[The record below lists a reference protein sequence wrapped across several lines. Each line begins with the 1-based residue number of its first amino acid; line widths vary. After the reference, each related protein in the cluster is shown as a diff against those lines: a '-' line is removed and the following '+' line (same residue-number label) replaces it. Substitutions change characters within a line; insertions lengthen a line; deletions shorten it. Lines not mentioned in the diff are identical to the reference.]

1 MYKKKKLAQWF
12 AHPLLVLLIGLPLQ
26 TFGSESQK
34 MDSLKN
40 LLSKE
45 EQPHKQIDLILR
57 LAERNQHIDLN
68 KSFEYARKA
77 EEIAQTL
84 NIDSL
89 FIKVKFSLAAIYF
102 QQGEHNKALTYYL
115 FCYKAAYRSNN
126 DRLVLHAMAN
136 IGAIYHTMGDYEN
149 AHSYYT
155 KASELLEKN
164 RNKYSPE
171 AYNNKLI
178 ALYNNMGNNCNT
190 MDDSIQGLGYYR
202 KALGLARKNN
212 DTNSIGFI
220 NRNIGEYYLNH
231 QKPDSAIKYL
241 KECYLELKKT
251 NNLVMLSSA
260 YFSLGKYH
268 AMKQEYAKAIQ
279 MYRQSVDQALKSGAM
294 GAEKEVYF
302 ELYKLNKKLNNFE
315 EALAQL
321 ENYKMMSD
329 SLNKSIHLRELQM
342 IQHNV
347 ESEKREFEQQERKKR
362 MEIYMTLGLVIFAIA
377 ILVFVLIIRLYR
389 TRYKLLKIEHKANEL
404 EKARLDTQ
412 IDQKNKELATNVL
425 YLTQKNVMISESIN
439 LLKGISPELSVSQQY
454 MLRQVLQ
461 NLENSTKT
469 GGWEEFEVLFQQ
481 TNKAFYDALNTG
493 YPDLTLNERRLC
505 AFIRLNLSNKDI
517 MSITGQSLR
526 ALEMGRHRLRKKLN
540 IQESSIQLAQFL
552 AELEQNKEPAHQAE
566 PMKGKKFVPIETTEV
581 GQPLLVE
588 NESI

>member
-1 MYKKKKLAQWF
+1 MYNKKKLPQWI
-12 AHPLLVLLIGLPLQ
+12 ARPLLVLLTCLPLQ
-26 TFGSESQK
+26 TYGAESME
-34 MDSLKN
+34 MDSLRN

-45 EQPHKQIDLILR
+45 KEPQKQIDLILR
-57 LAERNQHIDLN
+57 LAERNQHTDLN

-77 EEIAQTL
+77 EEIAEKL

-89 FIKVKFSLAAIYF
+89 FIKVKFSLASIYF

-115 FCYKAAYRSNN
+115 YCYKAAYRSNN

-164 RNKYSPE
+164 RSKYSPE
-171 AYNNKLI
+171 AYHNKLI

-190 MDDSIQGLGYYR
+190 MDDSIQGLRYYM
-202 KALGLARKNN
+202 KALEMARHNN
-212 DTNSIGFI
+212 DTYSIGFI

-231 QKPDSAIKYL
+231 QNPDSAIKYL
-241 KECYLELKKT
+241 DECYSALKRT

-302 ELYKLNKKLNNFE
+302 ELYKLNKKMNNFE

-321 ENYKMMSD
+321 ENFKMMSD
-329 SLNKSIHLRELQM
+329 SLNKSTHLRELQM

-362 MEIYMTLGLVIFAIA
+362 MDIYMVLGLVIFAIA
-377 ILVFVLIIRLYR
+377 ILVFVLIIRLYK
-389 TRYKLLKIEHKANEL
+389 TRYSLLKVEHKANEL

-412 IDQKNKELATNVL
+412 IELKNKELATNVL
-425 YLTQKNVMISESIN
+425 YLTQKNVMVSESID
-439 LLKGISPELSVSQQY
+439 LLKEISTELTVSQQY

-481 TNKAFYDALNTG
+481 TNKAFYDALTTG

-526 ALEMGRHRLRKKLN
+526 ALEMGRHRLRKKLS
-540 IQESSIQLAQFL
+540 IHDSSIQLAQFL
-552 AELEQNKEPAHQAE
+552 AELEQKQEPSQLADA
-566 PMKGKKFVPIETTEV
+566 I
-581 GQPLLVE
+581 
-588 NESI
+588 